1 MAEPKPK
8 PNTPGNQQLKQAAIA
23 LTNHACTLSMQHIQ
37 DGMLRLQFNR
47 EVAYYARGIVRDV
60 EGGKKSFAQGVKE
73 LEGERQSLLGQVGTY
88 SKQVFGLLG
97 GGLQVSGGLALCG
110 GTFGAGCGFG
120 LLTAAHGANNIY
132 ESGNNIYEGRSD
144 TEGPMR
150 DVYQAVSQFFGGS
163 DYEGNM
169 AYGGADLIMSGW
181 GLFRLIPKKDS
192 WRLYR
197 YIRSDKEIALKQTTK
212 GILGVDVG
220 ADISTTHNMSEEWKK
235 NHD

>member
-1 MAEPKPK
+1 MADPKSK
-8 PNTPGNQQLKQAAIA
+8 TSENKQLKQAAVA

-47 EVAYYARGIVRDV
+47 EVAYYAQGIVRDV
-60 EGGKKSFAQGVKE
+60 EGGRKSVAEGVE
-73 LEGERQSLLGQVGTY
+73 ALEGEQQSLLGQVGTY
-88 SKQVFGLLG
+88 SKQVFGLLA
-97 GGLQVSGGLALCG
+97 GGLQVTGGFAMCG
-110 GTFGAGCGFG
+110 GTVGLGCGVG
-120 LLTAAHGANNIY
+120 LFIAAQGANNIY
-132 ESGNNIYEGRSD
+132 ESGNNIFEGRTD

-150 DVYQAVSQFFGGS
+150 NGYQAASRIFGGS

-169 AYGGADLIMSGW
+169 AYGTADLMMSGW

-197 YIRSDKEIALKQTTK
+197 YIRSDKEIALKQTRK
-212 GILGVDVG
+212 WILGIDVG
-220 ADISTTHNMSEEWKK
+220 ADISTTHNMSDEWKK